1 MKRKAGGLVSF
12 ARAQNKSASP
22 RSVGVIVLIDAHLN
36 LELAG

>member
-12 ARAQNKSASP
+12 AQDKSASP